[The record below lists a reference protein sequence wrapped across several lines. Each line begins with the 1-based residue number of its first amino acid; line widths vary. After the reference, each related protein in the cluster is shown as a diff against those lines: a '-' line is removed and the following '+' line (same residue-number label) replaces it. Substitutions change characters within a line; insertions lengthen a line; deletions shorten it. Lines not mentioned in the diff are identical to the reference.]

1 MFILNNSFK
10 FKDEMIMVLSS
21 ALAKNLT
28 FENISDLMEKIS
40 LSIYLFFTVN
50 TSHLFCLILLNA
62 WLKKG
67 KFCSKTARIS

>member
-10 FKDEMIMVLSS
+10 FEDEMIMVLSS

-50 TSHLFCLILLNA
+50 TSLLFCLILLNA
-62 WLKKG
+62 
-67 KFCSKTARIS
+67 

>member
-10 FKDEMIMVLSS
+10 FEDEMIMVLSS

-62 WLKKG
+62 
-67 KFCSKTARIS
+67 

>member
-50 TSHLFCLILLNA
+50 TSLLFCLILLNA
-62 WLKKG
+62 
-67 KFCSKTARIS
+67 